1 VKRLPRVAITLALS
15 ATLGRFNIRRLCV
28 KNVLIVEDDFS
39 IADLLQTALEI
50 DGYYVTRI
58 ARTVAEA
65 LKAAEQQ
72 KPDFAVVDV
81 YLAKG
86 GLGTDVGAHLRQV
99 KNIGILFSTGN
110 DRTENLTY
118 LVGDAVMTKP
128 YRLAD
133 VGRGL
138 KIIDDLARFGRTQLV
153 FPRNFRLLDP
163 AAV

>member
-1 VKRLPRVAITLALS
+1 MSRV
-15 ATLGRFNIRRLCV
+15 CV

-39 IADLLQTALEI
+39 IADLLHTALEA
-50 DGYYVTRI
+50 DGYRVTGI

-65 LKAAEQQ
+65 VKAAERHA
-72 KPDFAVVDV
+72 PDFAVVDV

-86 GLGTDVGAHLRQV
+86 GLGTEVGAQLRQM

-110 DRTENLTY
+110 DRVENLTL

-128 YRLAD
+128 YQLTD

-138 KIIDDLARFGRTQLV
+138 EIIHELARFGQTQLV
-153 FPRNFRLLDP
+153 FPRNFRLLGE
-163 AAV
+163 AVRKIKMH

>member
-1 VKRLPRVAITLALS
+1 
-15 ATLGRFNIRRLCV
+15 V
-28 KNVLIVEDDFS
+28 KNVLIVEDDLS
-39 IADLLQTALEI
+39 VADLLQMALEV
-50 DGYYVTRI
+50 DGYHVTGI
-58 ARTVAEA
+58 ARTVAQA
-65 LKAAEQQ
+65 VKAAERHP
-72 KPDFAVVDV
+72 PDFAVVDV

-86 GLGTDVGAHLRQV
+86 GLGTDVGARLRQM

-110 DRTENLTY
+110 DRIEKLTL

-128 YRLAD
+128 YQLAD

-138 KIIDDLARFGRTQLV
+138 EIIDELTQFGQTQLV

>member
-1 VKRLPRVAITLALS
+1 MGRLR
-15 ATLGRFNIRRLCV
+15 V

-39 IADLLQTALEI
+39 IADLLQTTLEA
-50 DGYYVTRI
+50 DGYHVTGI

-65 LKAAEQQ
+65 LRAAEQHV
-72 KPDFAVVDV
+72 PDFAVVDV

-86 GLGTDVGAHLRQV
+86 GRGTDVGAHLRRM

-110 DRTENLTY
+110 DQTKNLTL

-138 KIIDDLARFGRTQLV
+138 RIIDELAQFGQTRLV
-153 FPRNFRLLDP
+153 FPSNFRLLDP